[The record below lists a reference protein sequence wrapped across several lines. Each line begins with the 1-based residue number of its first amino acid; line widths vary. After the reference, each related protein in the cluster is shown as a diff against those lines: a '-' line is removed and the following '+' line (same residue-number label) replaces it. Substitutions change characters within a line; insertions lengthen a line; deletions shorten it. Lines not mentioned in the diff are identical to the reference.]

1 MLRRV
6 LETYNDGFEPNKAR
20 RALYESVRFWTST
33 EGNVSAA
40 GLLGRIT
47 VPKFQFRGQNNKKIY
62 SKTRKLTTL
71 AKEIHIAFICLFARF
86 LARFFEL
93 ASLLPCNSVCD
104 V

>member
-47 VPKFQFRGQNNKKIY
+47 AEISVSRTKQQKKN

-71 AKEIHIAFICLFARF
+71 AKEIHIAFICLFACF